1 MFIFLEIKSKR
12 NIHPYQIK
20 GKNWGVLRE
29 KGEAWKM
36 RVKDMSYGGKGSEKK
51 ERRQR
56 CWKREKLRTGENI
69 ELTGCNLLFLLSR
82 MIRKANNLEIQT
94 NYKPT
99 HKRSSKLIWW
109 VSELVSRQDWQQIPL
124 YVITFEKLFL
134 LLAWWNYHRT
144 LSEVWERV
152 GATIPRG
159 LRLLPYLSFP
169 LFISFMRLLSNDNP
183 LHQCSA
189 CKECPYLAN
198 EKC

>member
-1 MFIFLEIKSKR
+1 
-12 NIHPYQIK
+12 
-20 GKNWGVLRE
+20 
-29 KGEAWKM
+29 M
-36 RVKDMSYGGKGSEKK
+36 RVKDMSYIGEKGVKRRWEDRDVEKEK
-51 ERRQR
+51 NCELVR
-56 CWKREKLRTGENI
+56 KR
-69 ELTGCNLLFLLSR
+69 ELTGCNPLFLLSR
-82 MIRKANNLEIQT
+82 RIRKTNNLEIQT